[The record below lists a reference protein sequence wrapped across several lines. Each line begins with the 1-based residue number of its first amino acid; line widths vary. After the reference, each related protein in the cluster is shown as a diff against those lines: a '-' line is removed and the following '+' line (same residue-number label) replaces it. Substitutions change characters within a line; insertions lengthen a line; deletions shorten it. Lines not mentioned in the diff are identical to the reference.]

1 MTEHRKFATRAAHAG
16 RIEVSPLTRPVAM
29 PIYQTSVYAFPNL
42 DLVEEVQTGKSKA
55 YLYARNGQ
63 PNADALEQAY
73 AELEGGEAAV
83 SAATGMGVIFG
94 VLFAL
99 LSPGAH
105 VIADRAIYGGTF
117 ALLEQELSRYEIV
130 TTYVDTNDPAAVEA
144 AVQPNT
150 RLVYAESITNPT
162 VGVTELDL
170 LAGLCRRLGLKLVVD
185 NTFASPV
192 LVRPLE
198 LGAHI
203 SLSSATKFLGGHSDL
218 MAGVAAGERVLIEAV
233 RRALVLNG
241 AMIDPFAAW
250 LTMRGI
256 KTVHLRVER
265 QSENALALARYL
277 STHPKVERVNY
288 PGLQGHRLLQG
299 GAGGMLSFAVQGGL
313 EQANQLI
320 RALRL
325 AEFVPSLG
333 DVTTTVS
340 HPVLTSHRAVPEG
353 QRIALGITQNLVR
366 VSTGV
371 EDAAD
376 IIADFAQALEQVAHT

>member
-1 MTEHRKFATRAAHAG
+1 MTDHRKFATRAAHAG

-29 PIYQTSVYAFPNL
+29 PIYQTSVFSFPNL
-42 DLVEEVQTGKSKA
+42 DLVEEVQSGKTKA

-63 PNADALEQAY
+63 PNADALEKAY

-99 LSPGAH
+99 LSPGSH

-117 ALLEQELSRYEIV
+117 ALLEQELSRYQIV
-130 TTYVDTNDPAAVEA
+130 TTYVDTNDLDAVQS

-162 VGVTELDL
+162 VGVTDLDR
-170 LAGLCRRLGLKLVVD
+170 LADLCRRRGLKLVVD

-192 LVRPLE
+192 LIRPLE
-198 LGAHI
+198 LGAHV

-218 MAGVAAGERVLIEAV
+218 MAGVAAGERDVIEAA

-250 LTMRGI
+250 LTLRGI
-256 KTVHLRVER
+256 KTVNLRVER
-265 QSENALALARYL
+265 QSQNALALARFL
-277 STHPKVERVNY
+277 AGHPKVDRVNY
-288 PGLQGHRLLQG
+288 PGLQGHRLLAN
-299 GAGGMLSFAVQGGL
+299 GAGAMLSFAVRGGL

-320 RALRL
+320 RSLAM

-340 HPVLTSHRAVPEG
+340 HPVLTSHRAVPDA
-353 QRIALGITQNLVR
+353 QRTALGITPNLVR
-366 VSTGV
+366 VSTGI
-371 EDAAD
+371 EDSAD